1 MKWLL
6 AAVVL
11 LVVLGGAYFLVSGNY
26 KASNTATPSTT
37 ESTTQ
42 EGATAS
48 ADTQEEMT
56 VRISSSGFSPDSVT
70 IKVDGKVTFINDDS
84 ADHQVASAPHPVH
97 TDYPKLNVG
106 VLKPGEMGTAE
117 FDKTGTFGYHD
128 HLNPTMRGE
137 VVVE

>member
-6 AAVVL
+6 GGVIL
-11 LVVLGGAYFLVSGNY
+11 LLIILGGIYLFTRGDNE
-26 KASNTATPSTT
+26 ASETSTQ
-37 ESTTQ
+37 STTQ
-42 EGATAS
+42 EVATES
-48 ADTQEEMT
+48 ADIQSEAT

-70 IKVDGKVTFINDDS
+70 IKVGGTVTFINDDS

-117 FDKTGTFGYHD
+117 FDEAGTFGYHD
-128 HLNPTMRGE
+128 HLNPSLTGK